1 MADAQHAG
9 DSDDKAGKR
18 SSEHGA
24 HLHLPERR
32 NASPWSKGILLV
44 ALVALV
50 LSVPLWIDPGPLAE
64 LRGAGP
70 TPLPSPSPTVTVT
83 EVHE

>member
-9 DSDDKAGKR
+9 DSDDQAGNR
-18 SSEHGA
+18 ASGHGA

-44 ALVALV
+44 ALVALI
-50 LSVPLWIDPGPLAE
+50 LSVPLWIDPLTLAE

-70 TPLPSPSPTVTVT
+70 TPLPSPSPTVTVM
-83 EVHE
+83 EVSE